1 MANNE
6 APKRRGP
13 GRPSSK
19 PPVPVLKVSGIV
31 AEPLNPDHSI
41 EFVFSDPLVFKTLFI
56 YFKNLKSR
64 DIHIRFRP
72 TDITFFTRD
81 HTKMSKIISHIDCK
95 KVNWYF
101 CRQEYWIGLNRE
113 HAEKMFT
120 NIDKTFFKITMVFRD
135 DEPEHLSFIFK
146 DSELSKECRY
156 KIDVAIIEQDEELFN
171 AENDIPGSDNSLE
184 LYPVQFTL
192 NSKQFKKTIS
202 DASSY
207 SEIINI
213 EKSNTVPLQITY
225 DKVNIRYREVYMDSE
240 KIKLKSGLRDGCA
253 FKCMIRLSNIKSLA
267 SSMVTDNVTIMA
279 SDKQDILLRSVID
292 DKVLAENKILIIY
305 TFVTNT
311 V

>member
-1 MANNE
+1 MLILL
-6 APKRRGP
+6 G
-13 GRPSSK
+13 
-19 PPVPVLKVSGIV
+19 L
-31 AEPLNPDHSI
+31 PL
-41 EFVFSDPLVFKTLFI
+41 SDI
-56 YFKNLKSR
+56 NS
-64 DIHIRFRP
+64 
-72 TDITFFTRD
+72 
-81 HTKMSKIISHIDCK
+81 TK
-95 KVNWYF
+95 
-101 CRQEYWIGLNRE
+101 
-113 HAEKMFT
+113 
-120 NIDKTFFKITMVFRD
+120 
-135 DEPEHLSFIFK
+135 
-146 DSELSKECRY
+146 CRY

>member
-1 MANNE
+1 MTDAE

-31 AEPLNPDHSI
+31 QEPIDAGNAI

-64 DIHIRFRP
+64 DIHIRFRA

-81 HTKMSKIISHIDCK
+81 HTKMSKVISHIDCRN
-95 KVNWYF
+95 VNWYY
-101 CRQEYWIGLNRE
+101 CRKEQWIGLNRE

-120 NIDKTFFKITMVFRD
+120 NIDKTFFKITMVYRED
-135 DEPEHLSFIFK
+135 DPDYLCFIFK
-146 DSELSKECRY
+146 DSELSKECHY
-156 KIDVAIIEQDEELFN
+156 KIDIAIIEHDDELFN
-171 AENDIPGSDNSLE
+171 AENDIPSAENAFQ

-213 EKSNTVPLQITY
+213 EKTPGYPLQITY
-225 DKVNIRYREVYMDSE
+225 NKVNITYREVYMDPD
-240 KIKLKSGLRDGCA
+240 KIKLVSNISTGQN
-253 FKCMIRLSNIKSLA
+253 FKCKIRLSNIKSLA
-267 SSMVTDNVTIMA
+267 SSMVTDNVSIMA
-279 SDKQDILLRSVID
+279 SDKHDVLLRSVID
-292 DKVLAENKILIIY
+292 EKILIIY
-305 TFVTNT
+305 TFVTSNT
-311 V
+311 